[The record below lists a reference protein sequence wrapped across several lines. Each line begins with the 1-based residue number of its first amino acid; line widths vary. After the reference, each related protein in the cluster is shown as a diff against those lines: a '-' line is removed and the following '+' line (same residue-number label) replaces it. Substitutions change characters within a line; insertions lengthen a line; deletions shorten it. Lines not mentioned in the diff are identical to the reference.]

1 MGKKYLCDL
10 EIKGYIDVDG
20 GIKDSGGDMGN
31 SGQFLQTTGSDVNWA
46 NAPGQAGNSTFVG
59 KWTKTLTWGTNQT
72 GVTFSGSNDETC
84 SLTHNLGT
92 ESVIVSVKDIQNSSG
107 YADEDIHLG
116 IGEDAFVTVTA
127 PNTIRLEVVPVGS
140 SYPETDDQ
148 FLVTIIG

>member
-10 EIKGYIDVDG
+10 EVSGYIDVDG
-20 GIKDSGGDMGN
+20 GLKDSGGDMGN

-46 NAPGQAGNSTFVG
+46 SAPGASGNSTLVG

-107 YADEDIHLG
+107 YTDEDIHLG